1 MGIIEKM
8 RLDGKKDL
16 LRVQQEGSE
25 NVPLPHLLRQV
36 LMWQL

>member
-16 LRVQQEGSE
+16 QQEGSE